1 MTNRDKMRLLRQE
14 AEQKV
19 QNSLEALD
27 KRVKK
32 LEKGK
37 AAAADDEGS
46 ETESAENSA
55 KKGKK

>member
-1 MTNRDKMRLLRQE
+1 MGNRDKMRLLRQE
-14 AEQKV
+14 AEAKA

-46 ETESAENSA
+46 EKAENTEKKA
-55 KKGKK
+55 KK